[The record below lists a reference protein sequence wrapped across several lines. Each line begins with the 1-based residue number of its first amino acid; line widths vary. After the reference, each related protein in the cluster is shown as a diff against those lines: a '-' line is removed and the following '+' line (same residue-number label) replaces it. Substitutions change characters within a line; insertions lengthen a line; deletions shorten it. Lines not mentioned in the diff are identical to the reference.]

1 MPRTLLLAV
10 LATAA
15 VAAIPASA
23 QAASCKLPSDG
34 KGLGPTYLLRLQ
46 TTGTSCTKGK
56 ALVKAYHACATAHG
70 KSGRCAKAVLG
81 YTCRE
86 KRSTGPTEFDA
97 KATCAKGSAR
107 VRFTYTQF
115 T

>member
-1 MPRTLLLAV
+1 MLRSLLLAV

-23 QAASCKLPSDG
+23 SAATCKLPSDG
-34 KGLGPTYLLRLQ
+34 RGLGPTYLLSLQ
-46 TTGTSCTKGK
+46 TSGASCAKGK
-56 ALVKAYHACATAHG
+56 AVVKAYHACATARSKTG
-70 KSGRCAKAVLG
+70 TCTKAVLG
-81 YTCRE
+81 YRCKE

-97 KATCAKGSAR
+97 KATCAKGSAK